1 VVIEVLNTGL
11 FAGRTVTFE
20 SLLVRHQATVVRTAQ
35 RLLGHREDAEDAA
48 QEVFL
53 RLHKHWSSIRVEDG
67 VSSWLYR
74 TTLNVCFDA
83 LRKRK
88 FEPEADQAVE
98 PDQFRALEREERR
111 ALLSRALLKLPDKER
126 AAVVLRE
133 IEGLETREVAAILGS
148 SEETVRSQVSTGRAR
163 LKRILEGGRP

>member
-1 VVIEVLNTGL
+1 MESGILAMTARAES
-11 FAGRTVTFE
+11 FE
-20 SLLVRHQATVVRTAQ
+20 LLLARHQATVLRTAQ
-35 RLLGHREDAEDAA
+35 RLLGCREDAEDAA

-53 RLHKHWSSIRVEDG
+53 RLHRHWTSIRLEDG

-83 LRKRK
+83 LRKRRPTVDV
-88 FEPEADQAVE
+88 ELEQAVE
-98 PDQFRALEREERR
+98 PDQFRALEQDERR
-111 ALLSRALLKLPDKER
+111 ALLSRALLKLPEKER